1 VLNNSGEPSGAS
13 ITGPVSAGLCS
24 SLVGI
29 GLSRFAFSPLIPFL
43 VSEHWFAVSQ
53 AAYLG
58 AANLMGY
65 VVGALIILDLARAI
79 PLRPLLLGIIRF
91 LI

>member
-1 VLNNSGEPSGAS
+1 
-13 ITGPVSAGLCS
+13 
-24 SLVGI
+24 
-29 GLSRFAFSPLIPFL
+29 
-43 VSEHWFAVSQ
+43 VSQ

-65 VVGALIILDLARAI
+65 VVGALISLDLARAI
-79 PLRPLLLGIIRF
+79 PLRPLLLGIISF

>member
-1 VLNNSGEPSGAS
+1 
-13 ITGPVSAGLCS
+13 
-24 SLVGI
+24 
-29 GLSRFAFSPLIPFL
+29 
-43 VSEHWFAVSQ
+43 VSQ

-91 LI
+91 DLRPATVDA